1 MTRWQLARQ
10 EMAQE
15 ARRPTKKPARQHR
28 RAKEVK
34 GMRIVPKTFTS
45 IPMREYIPRTGL
57 NLLRYKRRLRWMAS
71 EVCPPDKSWEVIV
84 ALFASV
90 ALFVGAFIAWG
101 HGLV

>member
-1 MTRWQLARQ
+1 
-10 EMAQE
+10 MAM
-15 ARRPTKKPARQHR
+15 ATAKAKGAGIRPGRETQNQKK
-28 RAKEVK
+28 KEECEK
-34 GMRIVPKTFTS
+34 MRIVPKTFTR

-84 ALFASV
+84 ALFAAV

>member
-1 MTRWQLARQ
+1 M
-10 EMAQE
+10 
-15 ARRPTKKPARQHR
+15 
-28 RAKEVK
+28 
-34 GMRIVPKTFTS
+34 FTG
-45 IPMREYIPRTGL
+45 IPMMEYIPRTGL

-84 ALFASV
+84 AMFAAV

>member
-1 MTRWQLARQ
+1 M
-10 EMAQE
+10 
-15 ARRPTKKPARQHR
+15 
-28 RAKEVK
+28 
-34 GMRIVPKTFTS
+34 MRIVPKTFTG
-45 IPMREYIPRTGL
+45 IPMMEYVPRTGL

-84 ALFASV
+84 AMFAAM

>member
-1 MTRWQLARQ
+1 M
-10 EMAQE
+10 
-15 ARRPTKKPARQHR
+15 
-28 RAKEVK
+28 
-34 GMRIVPKTFTS
+34 MRIVPKMFTS
-45 IPMREYIPRTGL
+45 IPMIEYIPRTGL

-84 ALFASV
+84 ALFAAV